1 MEYNTSAK
9 GPNVELKNRLEA
21 SANKANELLIRR
33 NVTSMDKDELAQTL
47 REYVRLRYLLEESDM
62 QENDHFNYLGEVSL
76 ARGLGLSVDAVRKSE
91 LDSKCEGTSSTMA
104 KKILMIIAL
113 GKTLGIE
120 TDPERNADITTIA
133 ELADYI
139 YEILNRKGGQ

>member
-1 MEYNTSAK
+1 
-9 GPNVELKNRLEA
+9 
-21 SANKANELLIRR
+21 
-33 NVTSMDKDELAQTL
+33 MDKDKLAQTL

-91 LDSKCEGTSSTMA
+91 LDSKCDGTSSTMA
-104 KKILMIIAL
+104 KKILLIIAL

>member
-9 GPNVELKNRLEA
+9 GPNIELKNRLET
-21 SANKANELLIRR
+21 SADKANELLTRC
-33 NVTSMDKDELAQTL
+33 NVASMDKDKLAQTL

-104 KKILMIIAL
+104 KKILLIIAL

-139 YEILNRKGGQ
+139 YEILNRKGGR

>member
-1 MEYNTSAK
+1 
-9 GPNVELKNRLEA
+9 
-21 SANKANELLIRR
+21 
-33 NVTSMDKDELAQTL
+33 
-47 REYVRLRYLLEESDM
+47 
-62 QENDHFNYLGEVSL
+62 
-76 ARGLGLSVDAVRKSE
+76 
-91 LDSKCEGTSSTMA
+91 MA
-104 KKILMIIAL
+104 KKILLIIAL